1 MKKAEYNCAIS
12 TEKIL
17 KELGLQIKNARLRRL
32 ISAQLVADR
41 AGISRSTLWK
51 VEAGNPAVAMGNY
64 AAVLHAINGL
74 DKDLLLV
81 AKDEE
86 LKNYQ
91 MEKGIICKKRATRG
105 SYGRKKDF
113 CI

>member
-1 MKKAEYNCAIS
+1 
-12 TEKIL
+12 
-17 KELGLQIKNARLRRL
+17 
-32 ISAQLVADR
+32 
-41 AGISRSTLWK
+41 
-51 VEAGNPAVAMGNY
+51 MGNY

-105 SYGRKKDF
+105 
-113 CI
+113 